1 MLLPL
6 PSIPQPHQKYR
17 FLASAPKRQS
27 ETRRSRPDRAEWEDR
42 LPKPLLPLLAA
53 ACLAVSA
60 VAAQALDVRAAVLR
74 VDYPTLLP
82 ISRYDLRPD
91 DLAFAGAQLADE
103 DNGTTGRFMGHTYET
118 VTASASP
125 EDAAEAL
132 EGFLGDGIRYIVVD
146 AKAPELLAL
155 TEQAAEAGALVFSS
169 RAEAISLRS
178 EDCRPNLLQIA
189 PSYAMKADAVAQF
202 AIWKQWKR
210 WVLVTGSNP
219 EDRALAEAYRRA
231 ARKFGAQIVEE
242 REFEDTGGSRRTDSG
257 HVLVQRQLPTFMQRT
272 EPHDVVIAADAT
284 DYFAAYLPYHLW
296 TPRPVMGSAGLRP
309 VTMHGAHEAW
319 GATQF
324 QNRFEELTR
333 RHIREEDYNTWLA
346 LRVLGEAVTRTSST
360 DPETIEDYI
369 LSDAFE
375 LAAFKG
381 QKVTFRGWNGQ
392 LRQPI
397 LLYDDRIT
405 VSVSPQEGFLHQRS
419 PLDTL
424 GLDEPESQCSAFE

>member
-1 MLLPL
+1 M
-6 PSIPQPHQKYR
+6 S
-17 FLASAPKRQS
+17 KRIV
-27 ETRRSRPDRAEWEDR
+27 
-42 LPKPLLPLLAA
+42 PLLAA
-53 ACLAVSA
+53 ACLAVIAGGAEA
-60 VAAQALDVRAAVLR
+60 VDVRAGVLR
-74 VDYPTLLP
+74 VDYPALLP

-91 DLAFAGAQLADE
+91 DLAFAGAVLADE
-103 DNGTTGRFMGHTYET
+103 DNATTGRFMGHSFET
-118 VTASASP
+118 TTLAVPP
-125 EDAAEAL
+125 EGATEAL
-132 EGFLGDGIRYIVVD
+132 AGLLDDGVRYIVVD
-146 AKAPELLAL
+146 AMGEELAAL
-155 TEQAAEAGALVFSS
+155 SDQAAEAGALVFNA
-169 RAEAISLRS
+169 RAADVDLRS
-178 EDCRPNLLQIA
+178 ESCRANLLHIA
-189 PSYAMKADAVAQF
+189 PSYAMQAEAVAQF
-202 AIWKQWKR
+202 AVWKQWKR
-210 WVLVTGSNP
+210 WLLVSGSNP
-219 EDRALAEAYRRA
+219 ADRALAEAYRHA

-324 QNRFEELTR
+324 QTRFEKLAR
-333 RHIREEDYNTWLA
+333 RHVQEEDYNTWLA
-346 LRVLGEAVTRTSST
+346 LRVLGEAVTRTGSA
-360 DPETIEDYI
+360 DPAEIEEYV

-381 QKVTFRGWNGQ
+381 QKVTFRPWNGQ

-397 LLYDDRIT
+397 LLYDGRIT
-405 VSVSPQEGFLHQRS
+405 VSVSPQEGFLHQVS

-424 GLDEPESQCSAFE
+424 GLDRPESSCTAFD